1 MSVNVVYSVT
11 DGKGDSSPITINLPS
26 STSPADAVAF
36 AQTMWPLVNALITGG
51 NVVGRISF
59 DVSGLT
65 SGNPVGSSDVQEI
78 AKFTFG
84 TAIANVFKTLGLPTF
99 LETKMAAGTKYV
111 NQSDTDVAAF
121 ITGMVSGVDT
131 SGAGGSGVIQPS
143 DYRDEDLT
151 GIVEAKEAWGKA
163 RK

>member
-1 MSVNVVYSVT
+1 VSVNVVYSVT

-26 STSPADAVAF
+26 ATTPTNAIAF

-51 NVVGRISF
+51 NVTARVSF
-59 DVSGLT
+59 DVSGIT

-111 NQSDTDVAAF
+111 NQADTDVAAF
-121 ITGMVSGVDT
+121 ITGMTDGLDT
-131 SGAGGSGVIQPS
+131 SGAGGSGTVSPS

-151 GIVEAKEAWGKA
+151 SIVEAKEAWGKA